1 MNDIAQLFLV
11 LVLLLNLYMLGVSRL
26 TACIRIV
33 GLQGVL
39 LGALP
44 LLMPDAE
51 LNVHSAALSIGS
63 LVVKGVVIPSLL
75 FRAVRDIRV
84 GREIEPYIG
93 FTTSLALG
101 MVVVV
106 AAFWLSSTS
115 RLPNPAQCP
124 LIVPVSIAAVITGLL
139 ILVSRRKAV
148 TQVIG
153 YIVLENGV
161 YIFGLSLAAKMPFLV
176 EMGIM
181 LDVLGG
187 VFVMG
192 FAIDR
197 IREVFDDMD
206 VERLAE
212 LKDS

>member
-1 MNDIAQLFLV
+1 MNDLAQFCLV
-11 LVLLLNLYMLGVSRL
+11 LVVLVNLYMLGVSRL
-26 TACIRIV
+26 TACIRAIA
-33 GLQGVL
+33 LQGVV

-44 LLMPDAE
+44 LMMPGAE
-51 LNVHSAALSIGS
+51 LNAHSAALSIGS
-63 LVVKGVVIPSLL
+63 LLVKGVVIPSLL
-75 FRAVRDIRV
+75 LRAIRDIRV

-101 MVVVV
+101 MVIVVS
-106 AAFWLSSTS
+106 AFWLSSTS
-115 RLPNPAQCP
+115 QLPSAAQCP
-124 LIVPVSIAAVITGLL
+124 LIVPVSISAVITGLL

-192 FAIDR
+192 VAIDQ
-197 IREVFDDMD
+197 IRDMFDDMD
-206 VERLAE
+206 VERLSE

>member
-1 MNDIAQLFLV
+1 MIRITDILRPERVVELDTTVKDTALAQLCAV
-11 LVLLLNLYMLGVSRL
+11 LADLPEVRNPARLL
-26 TACIRIV
+26 
-33 GLQGVL
+33 
-39 LGALP
+39 
-44 LLMPDAE
+44 
-51 LNVHSAALSIGS
+51 
-63 LVVKGVVIPSLL
+63 
-75 FRAVRDIRV
+75 RAIRDIRV

-101 MVVVV
+101 MVIVVS
-106 AAFWLSSTS
+106 AFWLSSTS
-115 RLPNPAQCP
+115 QLPSAAQCP
-124 LIVPVSIAAVITGLL
+124 LIVPVSISAVITGLL

-192 FAIDR
+192 VAIDQ
-197 IREVFDDMD
+197 IRDMFDDMD
-206 VERLAE
+206 VERLSE